1 MSRSVT
7 RLAGAL
13 AASGLIAA
21 VLGGPVLAQSPSA
34 AVPAGSPV
42 AGAVA
47 PVLGTAEAPRVVVV
61 SIAADKIEPATVE
74 VVRGETIKFLATNVS
89 DAETELIVG
98 LKTDV
103 DADAGDSL
111 KEAEHI
117 AAGQTGT
124 IGAYPFSGDGPFAY
138 GDQLPGHYAAGAKG
152 DIVLVDALTPPV
164 APVPGTAEAPRVVVV
179 SIAADKIEPATVEVV
194 RGETIKFLATNVSDA
209 ETELIVG
216 LKTDVDADA
225 GDSLKEAEHIAAGQT
240 GTIGAYPFSGDGPFA
255 YGDQLPG
262 HYAAGAKGDIVLVD
276 ALSQ

>member
-1 MSRSVT
+1 MSRSAI

-13 AASGLIAA
+13 AASGLLAA
-21 VLGGPVLAQSPSA
+21 VLGGSVLAQSPA
-34 AVPAGSPV
+34 AASTAPS
-42 AGAVA
+42 GAA
-47 PVLGTAEAPRVVVV
+47 PVLGTADAPRVVVV

-74 VVRGETIKFLATNVS
+74 VVKGEVIKFLATNVS

-103 DADAGDSL
+103 DADSGDTL

-152 DIVLVDALTPPV
+152 DIVLVDALTPPS
-164 APVPGTAEAPRVVVV
+164 APVLGTADAPRVVVV

-194 RGETIKFLATNVSDA
+194 KGEVIKFLATNVSDA

-216 LKTDVDADA
+216 LKTDVDADS
-225 GDSLKEAEHIAAGQT
+225 GDTLKEAEHIAAGQT
-240 GTIGAYPFSGDGPFA
+240 GTIGAYPFTGDGPFA

-276 ALSQ
+276 ALTQ